1 MAMTL
6 DLDHMAMELA
16 VKALGLVSTLQ
27 VLFMSPVQL
36 KVLASAVLMLNQVIL
51 AIASQHMDMV
61 MAMDSELMGMELDVL
76 VLGLVFTLLELST
89 NPDQLRVLASV
100 VLMLSLAI
108 TLKITGPPE
117 LLLTAIP
124 LATVATE
131 NVVLMLNQDTLDTAM
146 VSQLMAMVMAMV
158 LVV

>member
-16 VKALGLVSTLQ
+16 VLALGLVSTLL

-36 KVLASAVLMLNQVIL
+36 KVLASAVLMLIQVIL
-51 AIASQHMDMV
+51 AMASQHMDMV

-76 VLGLVFTLLELST
+76 ALGLVFTPLELSM
-89 NPDQLRVLASV
+89 NPDQLKVLASV
-100 VLMLSLAI
+100 VLMLS
-108 TLKITGPPE
+108 
-117 LLLTAIP
+117 
-124 LATVATE
+124 
-131 NVVLMLNQDTLDTAM
+131 QDTLDTAM

>member
-16 VKALGLVSTLQ
+16 VLALGLVSTLQ

-36 KVLASAVLMLNQVIL
+36 KVLASAVLMLNPVIL

-61 MAMDSELMGMELDVL
+61 MAMGSDLMGMELDVL
-76 VLGLVFTLLELST
+76 ALGLVFTLLELSM
-89 NPDQLRVLASV
+89 NPDQLKVLAS

-108 TLKITGPPE
+108 TLKITGQPE
-117 LLLTAIP
+117 SHLTAIP
-124 LATVATE
+124 LAMVATE

>member
-16 VKALGLVSTLQ
+16 VLALGLVSTLL

-36 KVLASAVLMLNQVIL
+36 KVLASAVLMLNPVIL

-76 VLGLVFTLLELST
+76 ALGLVFTPLALSM
-89 NPDQLRVLASV
+89 NPDQLKVLASV

-108 TLKITGPPE
+108 TLKITGQPE
-117 LLLTAIP
+117 SHLTAIL

-146 VSQLMAMVMAMV
+146 VSQLMAMV

>member
-16 VKALGLVSTLQ
+16 VKALGLVSTLL
-27 VLFMSPVQL
+27 VLFMSPGQL

-51 AIASQHMDMV
+51 AMAYQHMDMV

-76 VLGLVFTLLELST
+76 VLGLVFTPLELST
-89 NPDQLRVLASV
+89 NPDQLKVLASV
-100 VLMLSLAI
+100 VLMLNLAI

-117 LLLTAIP
+117 SHLTAIP

-146 VSQLMAMVMAMV
+146 VSQLMAMV

>member
-1 MAMTL
+1 M
-6 DLDHMAMELA
+6 
-16 VKALGLVSTLQ
+16 G
-27 VLFMSPVQL
+27 
-36 KVLASAVLMLNQVIL
+36 ASAVLMLNQVIL
-51 AIASQHMDMV
+51 AIASQHM
-61 MAMDSELMGMELDVL
+61 GMELDVL
-76 VLGLVFTLLELST
+76 ALGLVFTLLELSM
-89 NPDQLRVLASV
+89 NPDQLKVLASV

-117 LLLTAIP
+117 SLLTAIP

-146 VSQLMAMVMAMV
+146 VSQLMAMVLAMV

>member
-16 VKALGLVSTLQ
+16 VLALGLVSTLL

-36 KVLASAVLMLNQVIL
+36 KVLASAVLMLNPVIL
-51 AIASQHMDMV
+51 AIASQHMV

-76 VLGLVFTLLELST
+76 ARGLVFTPLELSM
-89 NPDQLRVLASV
+89 NPDQLKVLASV

-108 TLKITGPPE
+108 TLKITGQPE
-117 LLLTAIP
+117 SHLTAIL

-131 NVVLMLNQDTLDTAM
+131 NVVLMLNQDTWDTAM
-146 VSQLMAMVMAMV
+146 VSHLMAMV

>member
-61 MAMDSELMGMELDVL
+61 MVMDSELMGMELDVL
-76 VLGLVFTLLELST
+76 ALGLVFTLLELST
-89 NPDQLRVLASV
+89 NPDQLKVLASV

-108 TLKITGPPE
+108 TLKITGQLE
-117 LLLTAIP
+117 SHLTAIP

>member
-16 VKALGLVSTLQ
+16 VLALGLVSTLL

-36 KVLASAVLMLNQVIL
+36 KVLASAVLMLIQVIL
-51 AIASQHMDMV
+51 AMASQHMDMV

-76 VLGLVFTLLELST
+76 ARGLVFTPLELSM
-89 NPDQLRVLASV
+89 NPDQLKVLASV

-108 TLKITGPPE
+108 TLKITGQPE
-117 LLLTAIP
+117 SLLTAIP

-131 NVVLMLNQDTLDTAM
+131 NVVLMLNQDPLDTAM
-146 VSQLMAMVMAMV
+146 VTHLMAMVMAMV

>member
-6 DLDHMAMELA
+6 DLDLMVMELA
-16 VKALGLVSTLQ
+16 VEALGLVSTLL

-51 AIASQHMDMV
+51 AMASQHMDMV
-61 MAMDSELMGMELDVL
+61 MAMDSELLGMELDVL
-76 VLGLVFTLLELST
+76 VLGLVFTPLELSM
-89 NPDQLRVLASV
+89 NPDQLKVLASV
-100 VLMLSLAI
+100 VLMLSLVI

-117 LLLTAIP
+117 SHLTAIP

-146 VSQLMAMVMAMV
+146 VMAMV

>member
-16 VKALGLVSTLQ
+16 VKALGLVSTLL

-51 AIASQHMDMV
+51 AMASQHMDMV

-76 VLGLVFTLLELST
+76 ALGLVFTLLELST
-89 NPDQLRVLASV
+89 NPDQLKVLASV

-117 LLLTAIP
+117 SLHTAIP
-124 LATVATE
+124 LAMVATE

-146 VSQLMAMVMAMV
+146 VSQLMAMVLVVV

>member
-16 VKALGLVSTLQ
+16 VLALGLVSTLL

-36 KVLASAVLMLNQVIL
+36 KVLASAVLMLNPVIL

-76 VLGLVFTLLELST
+76 ALGLAFTPLELSM
-89 NPDQLRVLASV
+89 NPDQLKVLASV
-100 VLMLSLAI
+100 VLMLCLAI
-108 TLKITGPPE
+108 TLKITGQPE
-117 LLLTAIP
+117 SHLTAIY
-124 LATVATE
+124 LLRLLRKT
-131 NVVLMLNQDTLDTAM
+131 
-146 VSQLMAMVMAMV
+146 
-158 LVV
+158 